1 MLTCEGNLKPRLRS
15 RHLRAARVA
24 TVVMSV
30 VLLLAAGAVAA
41 AQKVETPTLE
51 EVLQRLQANL
61 EQYDSGVP
69 SFFADEHVVSR
80 MVPDLNNRETVT
92 DSVFRLKRVVNPN
105 HTTTLEE
112 SREVK
117 TVNGQP
123 AKSQEMD
130 GPSIVSGA
138 FEGGLAV
145 VSLNQTSCM
154 NYTLERMKRND
165 AQAPIVVRFASV
177 LTPENK
183 GGCLLQEN
191 GRGRVLIDPATMQI
205 TRMELTT
212 PHHTIIPGDE
222 MGYGARGPLVG
233 EWVLSVE
240 YAPVELDG
248 KSYWMPATINSR
260 TTSGRGTFHAT
271 VWTFMASY
279 RNFHKLEVRSRI
291 LPFSGATAP

>member
-1 MLTCEGNLKPRLRS
+1 MKGRRL
-15 RHLRAARVA
+15 ARGYWLVVA
-24 TVVMSV
+24 GLFIVLAGMS
-30 VLLLAAGAVAA
+30 AGA
-41 AQKVETPTLE
+41 AQKTETPALE
-51 EVLQRLQANL
+51 GILQKLQANL

-80 MVPDLNNRETVT
+80 MVPDVHDQETAT
-92 DSVFRLKRVVNPN
+92 DSVFRLKRVVNAD

-117 TVNGQP
+117 TVNGRP
-123 AKSQEMD
+123 ATTQEIG
-130 GPSIVSGA
+130 GPSIVRGA

-145 VSLNQTSCM
+145 VSLSQQSCM
-154 NYTLERMKRND
+154 NYTVERAKRND
-165 AQAPIVVRFASV
+165 AQAPIIVRFASV

-191 GRGRVLIDPATMQI
+191 GRGQVFIDRATMQI

-222 MGYGARGPLVG
+222 RGYGAIAG
-233 EWVLSVE
+233 EWALSVD
-240 YAPVELDG
+240 YAPVVLDG
-248 KSYWMPATINSR
+248 KSFWMPATITSR
-260 TTSGRGTFHAT
+260 TASGRGTFHPI
-271 VWTFMASY
+271 VWTFRASY

-291 LPFSGATAP
+291 LPFSGATAQ